1 VYSFGTQAQ
10 RSLQELTLHGEA
22 ATNERLSQL
31 VAATRTEMGKHLRC
45 AEGQSALFE
54 RLAGVRPSR
63 PSLCHPVC
71 QPSPTPTARVYPR
84 RQLPPGPRA
93 RGAGVA
99 DRPCERAE
107 TLRWKL
113 FVERLR
119 EETAGACAPAA
130 ARLLALHDVDVGTP
144 EFRTL
149 GGAYLRAACQ
159 LRPRELGAPPEPLA
173 GGVPPPPP
181 SSSERGAPFLR
192 RAVRIVGAPSVRSSG
207 GGESFLRVHWVAVPK
222 ALRARRVSRRRRR
235 WRRRRRRPGQHLGP
249 WPACSEGAAALVERP
264 PVPCPAE

>member
-1 VYSFGTQAQ
+1 MYSFGTQAQ

-71 QPSPTPTARVYPR
+71 QPSPTPTARGCARDANCRRARVRAGRALQTGRASEPR
-84 RQLPPGPRA
+84 RCAGNCSSSASARRQRGPAPPP
-93 RGAGVA
+93 
-99 DRPCERAE
+99 
-107 TLRWKL
+107 
-113 FVERLR
+113 
-119 EETAGACAPAA
+119 A

-149 GGAYLRAACQ
+149 GGAYLRAECQ

-173 GGVPPPPP
+173 GG
-181 SSSERGAPFLR
+181 
-192 RAVRIVGAPSVRSSG
+192 
-207 GGESFLRVHWVAVPK
+207 
-222 ALRARRVSRRRRR
+222 
-235 WRRRRRRPGQHLGP
+235 
-249 WPACSEGAAALVERP
+249 GAAAAAVVVGAGR
-264 PVPCPAE
+264 PVPAARRAHRRGTVRAEQRRR